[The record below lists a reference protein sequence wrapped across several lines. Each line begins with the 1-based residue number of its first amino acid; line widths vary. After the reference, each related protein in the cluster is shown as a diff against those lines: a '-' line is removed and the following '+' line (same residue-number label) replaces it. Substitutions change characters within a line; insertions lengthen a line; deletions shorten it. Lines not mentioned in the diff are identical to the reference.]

1 MIREEFN
8 NLDVNNQVDY
18 FNEKLKDKDNNFNM
32 LCKSIGISKNTI
44 LSRFKNNGY
53 ISYKDGQK
61 IIYFYKDNKNI
72 EDKDN
77 DPSDIDLILKRI
89 ELLENE
95 IQKLKNEKYKK
106 VNNNFT
112 LCDFSS
118 ITTTRTFK
126 IDVNVYKEL
135 EEFFN
140 KYNMYKKQDVISSLI
155 KFAIDNIK

>member
-18 FNEKLKDKDNNFNM
+18 FNEKLKDKNNNFNK
-32 LCKSIGISKNTI
+32 LCKDIGVSKNTI
-44 LSRFKNNGY
+44 INRFKNNGY
-53 ISYKDGQK
+53 VMCKDGQK
-61 IIYFYKDNKNI
+61 ITGFKEENKKA
-72 EDKDN
+72 ETKAN
-77 DPSDIDLILKRI
+77 DLYDINLILKRI
-89 ELLENE
+89 DVLEQE

>member
-1 MIREEFN
+1 M
-8 NLDVNNQVDY
+8 
-18 FNEKLKDKDNNFNM
+18 
-32 LCKSIGISKNTI
+32 
-44 LSRFKNNGY
+44 
-53 ISYKDGQK
+53 
-61 IIYFYKDNKNI
+61 
-72 EDKDN
+72 
-77 DPSDIDLILKRI
+77 I

-118 ITTTRTFK
+118 ITTIRTFK